1 MAASLGLTS
10 HEEACYSAH
19 PAGSSLYNFQDGEP
33 FGAAADGA
41 AALSFQELVDAARPS
56 DYAPLPAF
64 GAAGGEAMSMYERSV
79 VFPMTTSSYY
89 CDGAG
94 MFDDDAA
101 ARARG
106 GGVGAMAGRPSG
118 RIGFRTRSEV
128 EVMDDGFRWR
138 KYGKKAV
145 KSSPN
150 LRNYYRCSADG
161 CGVKKRVERDRD
173 DPRYVLTTYDGVH
186 NHVAPGGGTPSRAA
200 PAYSAP
206 AAPAWT
212 WSELHAAAAA
222 AAHSSES
229 Y

>member
-1 MAASLGLTS
+1 MAASLGLTG
-10 HEEACYSAH
+10 HETSYPAH
-19 PAGSSLYNFQDGEP
+19 PAASSLYNFQAGDP
-33 FGAAADGA
+33 FAAAAGGAAE
-41 AALSFQELVDAARPS
+41 LSFPELVDAARPS
-56 DYAPLPAF
+56 DYSLLPAF
-64 GAAGGEAMSMYERSV
+64 GAAGGEAMNMYERSV
-79 VFPMTTSSYY
+79 VFPMTTSYY

-94 MFDDDAA
+94 MFDGDAS

-106 GGVGAMAGRPSG
+106 GGIGAMAGRPSG

-128 EVMDDGFRWR
+128 EVLDDGFRWR

-150 LRNYYRCSADG
+150 LRNYYRCSAEG

-173 DPRYVLTTYDGVH
+173 DPLYVLTTYDGVH
-186 NHVAPGGGTPSRAA
+186 NHVTPGSTPRAS

-222 AAHSSES
+222 GAHSSES

>member
-1 MAASLGLTS
+1 MAASLGLTTS
-10 HEEACYSAH
+10 HEAYYSAH
-19 PAGSSLYNFQDGEP
+19 PAASSLYNFEAGDP
-33 FGAAADGA
+33 FVAAADGA
-41 AALSFQELVDAARPS
+41 AELSFPELVEAARAS
-56 DYAPLPAF
+56 DYSPLPAF
-64 GAAGGEAMSMYERSV
+64 GAAGGETMNMYGRSV
-79 VFPMTTSSYY
+79 VFPMTASYY
-89 CDGAG
+89 CDGAW
-94 MFDDDAA
+94 MFEDDAA

-106 GGVGAMAGRPSG
+106 GGIGAMAGRPSG

-150 LRNYYRCSADG
+150 LRNYYRCSAEG
-161 CGVKKRVERDRD
+161 CGVKKRIERDRD

-186 NHVAPGGGTPSRAA
+186 NHVTPGSTSSRAA

-206 AAPAWT
+206 TAPAWT
-212 WSELHAAAAA
+212 WSELHAAA
-222 AAHSSES
+222 HSSES

>member
-10 HEEACYSAH
+10 HEACYSAH
-19 PAGSSLYNFQDGEP
+19 PAGPSLYNFQADDP
-33 FGAAADGA
+33 FVAAADGG
-41 AALSFQELVDAARPS
+41 AALSFPELVDAARPS
-56 DYAPLPAF
+56 DYSPLPAF
-64 GAAGGEAMSMYERSV
+64 GAVGNEMMNMCERSV
-79 VFPMTTSSYY
+79 VFPMTSSYY

-94 MFDDDAA
+94 LFDDDAA
-101 ARARG
+101 ARGRG
-106 GGVGAMAGRPSG
+106 GGIGAMAGRPSG

-150 LRNYYRCSADG
+150 LRNYYRCSAEG

-186 NHVAPGGGTPSRAA
+186 NHVTPGSTPSRAA

-222 AAHSSES
+222 AHSSES

>member
-10 HEEACYSAH
+10 HEACYSAH
-19 PAGSSLYNFQDGEP
+19 PAGSSLYDFQAGDP
-33 FGAAADGA
+33 FVAAADGA
-41 AALSFQELVDAARPS
+41 AELSFPELVDAARPS
-56 DYAPLPAF
+56 DYSPLPAF
-64 GAAGGEAMSMYERSV
+64 GEAMNMYERSV
-79 VFPMTTSSYY
+79 MFPMTSSYY

-94 MFDDDAA
+94 MFDDDAS

-106 GGVGAMAGRPSG
+106 GGIGAMTGRPSG

-150 LRNYYRCSADG
+150 LRNYYRCSAEG

-186 NHVAPGGGTPSRAA
+186 NHVTPGSTSRAA

-206 AAPAWT
+206 TAPAWT
-212 WSELHAAAAA
+212 WSELHAAA
-222 AAHSSES
+222 HSSES